1 MSIIKTAFVASVL
14 SLAVVATASAQYDE
28 KIHPNGDYMP
38 MAAASSALPAP
49 IGQTRANGDY
59 VPMAAPS
66 GLPAPIGETP
76 ANGDY
81 VPTAR

>member
-1 MSIIKTAFVASVL
+1 MSIIKTALVASVL
-14 SLAVVATASAQYDE
+14 SLAVVATASAQYNE
-28 KIHPNGDYMP
+28 KIYPNGDYVP
-38 MAAASSALPAP
+38 MAAPSSALPAP

-59 VPMAAPS
+59 VPMAASS

-81 VPTAR
+81 VRTER